1 MYALLIDPRYAR
13 VDSGSFL
20 CVFFLLIFLSSPT
33 VSLLDLPNGQQFRPE
48 SKNTQHS
55 NPRAGSR
62 ATKHMLQ
69 IQGTNKSI
77 TTLPAA
83 VRARARQN
91 TCTLRSFAKPNTP
104 CRCCSGLPRFDV
116 GDRDADGVR
125 VAVAGHAGAA
135 AEHRLAEH
143 GLAET
148 RTIPPR
154 LRSEV
159 MNRPVKGSLRDS
171 TKRSL

>member
-1 MYALLIDPRYAR
+1 MANSLGRKAKTHNTLTQEPAQELLNTCSKFREPTKASRLFLPR
-13 VDSGSFL
+13 
-20 CVFFLLIFLSSPT
+20 C
-33 VSLLDLPNGQQFRPE
+33 
-48 SKNTQHS
+48 
-55 NPRAGSR
+55 
-62 ATKHMLQ
+62 
-69 IQGTNKSI
+69 
-77 TTLPAA
+77 
-83 VRARARQN
+83 ARARQN